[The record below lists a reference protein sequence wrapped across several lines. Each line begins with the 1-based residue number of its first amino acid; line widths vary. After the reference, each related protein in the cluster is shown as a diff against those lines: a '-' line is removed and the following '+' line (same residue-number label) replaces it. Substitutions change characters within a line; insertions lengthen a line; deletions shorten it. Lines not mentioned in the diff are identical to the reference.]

1 MQSTSFEE
9 NEEVNFSWEKC
20 KGIMTQVAD
29 RVLSNEHLRSV
40 PTGWLDSECKR
51 ITTWKNKAYKR
62 MLQRHRTRRVLE
74 EYKEIRRPEKHLHKK
89 KKREWLKQEL

>member
-9 NEEVNFSWEKC
+9 NEEVNFSCEKC

-40 PTGWLDSECKR
+40 PTGWLDSECER
-51 ITTWKNKAYKR
+51 ITTWKNKHIRECYKGTEQEAYWKS
-62 MLQRHRTRRVLE
+62 
-74 EYKEIRRPEKHLHKK
+74 IKK
-89 KKREWLKQEL
+89 